1 MYQTITVD
9 KQDRIAVVT
18 LNRPDKLNAINLQM
32 KQDILQT
39 LTEMEADDEI
49 RVVIITGA
57 GRAFSSGADMG
68 GGSHDRE
75 QARRITAQEQA
86 KLLAF
91 DKPIIAAINGY
102 ALGGGLQHALL
113 CDIIIASETASLGF
127 IGARVGGLCDVAVW
141 ALPGVVGRNIASELL
156 FTCERIS
163 AQEGYRIGLINKVV
177 PPDQLM
183 PAAMAMAAKIIKSA
197 PLAIKYT
204 KRLLRHQLCPDT
216 LQAAVAEGVQVTV
229 DSEDLREA
237 VRAFAEKREPVFK
250 GR

>member
-32 KQDILQT
+32 KRDILQA
-39 LTEMEADDEI
+39 LTELEADDEV
-49 RVVIITGA
+49 RVVIMTGA

-68 GGSHDRE
+68 GGSYDRE
-75 QARRITAQEQA
+75 QARRVTAEEQD
-86 KLLAF
+86 KLLCF
-91 DKPIIAAINGY
+91 EKPIIAAVNGY

-113 CDIIIASETASLGF
+113 CDIIIASEKASLGF

-163 AQEGYRIGLINKVV
+163 AQEGYRIGLVNKVV
-177 PPDQLM
+177 PHDQLM
-183 PAAMAMAAKIIKSA
+183 SAAMEMAAKIMKSA
-197 PLAIKYT
+197 PLAISYAKQ
-204 KRLLRHQLCPDT
+204 LLRHQLFPDT
-216 LQAAVAEGVQVTV
+216 LRTAVAEAAQVTGN
-229 DSEDLREA
+229 SEDLREA